1 MVASQRPPESDH
13 ILVVSSDVAAC
24 GPIIRTLVNAGGYRV
39 SLAGSFEDGL
49 DLLLKLHFSLALIDV
64 KLPDLSGIDLMTA
77 TSSLCCGDTAVIL
90 MDDELSVKSAVA
102 AFRMGAIDFITKPVN
117 LDFMLMRI
125 DRHTY
130 DRRAAQLAHEV
141 EVARR
146 ANSAPKNGDK
156 PTTPTPPSVALEVSQ
171 EQFTRINQEI
181 FDLYGRIDAQ
191 FIGLIDATHN
201 VVGSVGGLAS
211 DDLLLLT
218 RALSTGKTTNA
229 NTLATILGESPFYS
243 TYLEGADNGVY
254 IIDFGKEHRVSLL
267 VICPIS
273 AKRGVVWLYSKRAA
287 ANIDAVLNLP
297 APQAAAAASS

>member
-13 ILVVSSDVAAC
+13 ILVVSSDVSAC

-39 SLAGSFEDGL
+39 SLAGSFEDAL

-125 DRHTY
+125 DRHTH
-130 DRRAAQLAHEV
+130 DRRAARLAREA

-146 ANSAPKNGDK
+146 AKSAAKNGDK
-156 PTTPTPPSVALEVSQ
+156 PTVHVPTSTALEVSQ

-191 FIGLIDATHN
+191 FIGLIDAAHN
-201 VVGSVGGLAS
+201 VVGSVGGLAN

-218 RALSTGKTTNA
+218 RALGAGKTTNA
-229 NTLATILGESPFYS
+229 NSLATILGESPFYS

-287 ANIDAVLNLP
+287 ANINEILQLP
-297 APQAAAAASS
+297 APQAAAASA